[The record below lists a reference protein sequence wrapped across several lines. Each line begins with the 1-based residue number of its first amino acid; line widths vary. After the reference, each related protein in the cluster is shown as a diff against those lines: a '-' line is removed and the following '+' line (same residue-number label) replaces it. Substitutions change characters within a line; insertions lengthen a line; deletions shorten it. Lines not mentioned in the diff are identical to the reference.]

1 MERVLERQHWKGDF
15 ITLVQDPEDT
25 YWPPLSHCDDCK
37 LLEEENFL
45 PGAQEWIVCF
55 NSVQQQVFLNYHICQ
70 GKLFQTF
77 YRDRKN
83 VLLTITFQGKYFGKN
98 CQEKVENVISDYRR
112 PFFGN
117 RPRTTASF
125 LRVVVF
131 AQCMYLWELV

>member
-15 ITLVQDPEDT
+15 ITLIQDPEDT

-55 NSVQQQVFLNYHICQ
+55 NSVQQQVSLNYHACQ

-98 CQEKVENVISDYRR
+98 CQKKVENVISDYRR
-112 PFFGN
+112 PVLGTDLVQP
-117 RPRTTASF
+117 PRF
-125 LRVVVF
+125 L
-131 AQCMYLWELV
+131 E